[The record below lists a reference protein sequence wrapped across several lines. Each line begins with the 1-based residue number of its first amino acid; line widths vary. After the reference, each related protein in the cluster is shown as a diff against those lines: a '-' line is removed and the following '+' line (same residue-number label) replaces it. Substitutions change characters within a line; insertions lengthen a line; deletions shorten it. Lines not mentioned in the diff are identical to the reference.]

1 MKKGDIKEEL
11 MNDLFRVTTLME
23 ELWGYHPNNPNGVD
37 VVSTFNTYEK
47 IKGKIEEKLNKLED

>member
-11 MNDLFRVTTLME
+11 MNDLFRVTTLIE
-23 ELWGYHPNNPNGVD
+23 ELWGYNPNNPNGVD